1 MKKGL
6 ISLLVA
12 VVVLAAGLAQM
23 PQAAELKTFTITS
36 GPLGGDFYALGGV
49 IGEAAV
55 RSCLALP

>member
-49 IGEAAV
+49 SARRPV